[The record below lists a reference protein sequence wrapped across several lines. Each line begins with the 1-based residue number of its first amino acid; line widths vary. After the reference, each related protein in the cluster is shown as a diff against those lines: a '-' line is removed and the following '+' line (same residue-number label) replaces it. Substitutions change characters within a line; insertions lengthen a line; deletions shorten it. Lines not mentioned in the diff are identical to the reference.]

1 MDYGKAGAKPD
12 AAKLQHS
19 FRFCGGSVFGIPE
32 YTVPEARL
40 GVLTVVPTA
49 LRCANVIREPGRR
62 FRKALPKHV

>member
-40 GVLTVVPTA
+40 GAPRLCAASNGSTA
-49 LRCANVIREPGRR
+49 IREPGNL
-62 FRKALPKHV
+62 LPEGAA